1 MQPGPALAGPIP
13 DAVDVPVVALAT
25 QAGQAC
31 PASSLAAACAV
42 STVTDQLLE
51 SNPAKPPSEVNGVKV
66 HVAVRPPPLGG
77 AGAAVP
83 VTVPTATPPLLPW
96 AAHPSGPSAPA
107 GELARTTTPSDASA
121 KAAP

>member
-1 MQPGPALAGPIP
+1 MQPGPALAGPVP

-31 PASSLAAACAV
+31 PASSVAEACAV

-51 SNPAKPPSEVNGVKV
+51 SNPAKPPSELKAVNVQ
-66 HVAVRPPPLGG
+66 VAVSPPPLGG

-83 VTVPTATPPLLPW
+83 VTVPTAMPPLLPC
-96 AAHPSGPSAPA
+96 AAQPSGP
-107 GELARTTTPSDASA
+107 T
-121 KAAP
+121 